1 MNFKLT
7 SQIGEIVSWVAPHSV
22 AFGTLQ
28 AAMTHCNLPQS
39 LALDMRPSN
48 AWRRAVHHLTENRVI
63 RETYSDEDVIRFQFT
78 SEYLDITE
86 FKYTKECDLS
96 LDKKSGIVT
105 CTDYGVEQRAQHLI
119 NTEMQKRN
127 ANDVTRIIQKLF
139 RQASDL
145 IPIRQQGGVY
155 FVPESASDVPDR
167 VAHFLRQIG
176 GSIQRFEIS
185 GDGKSG
191 ESVATSIRDVIY
203 KMVDEA
209 HESVTLLSTLTDED
223 NDRQQEK
230 TLANISAAQAK
241 LDAYRDLLQDYTTD
255 VEDALS
261 QVRDGLQKALGLHDD
276 VTDEEPVSVDDT
288 VVEESF
294 EVAGEFVE
302 EEATSTK
309 QRTIDE
315 VLALFK

>member
-7 SQIGEIVSWVAPHSV
+7 SQIGEIVSWVAPKSV
-22 AFGTLQ
+22 HFSTLQ
-28 AAMTHCNLPQS
+28 AAMARCNLPSS

-48 AWRRAVHHLTENRVI
+48 AWRRAVHQLTENRVI
-63 RETYSDEDVIRFQFT
+63 RETYSDEDVIKFQFT
-78 SEYLDITE
+78 SEYLDINE
-86 FKYTKECDLS
+86 FKYTKECDLE

-105 CTDYGVEQRAQHLI
+105 CTDYGIEQRAQHLI

-127 ANDVTRIIQKLF
+127 ANDVTRIVQKMF
-139 RQASDL
+139 RQKSDL

-155 FVPESASDVPDR
+155 FVPESASDVTDR
-167 VAHFLRQIG
+167 VDDFLREVG

-191 ESVATSIRDVIY
+191 ESVATSIRDAIY

-209 HESVTLLSTLTDED
+209 EESVTLLDTITDED
-223 NDRQQEK
+223 SDKQRDK
-230 TLANISAAQAK
+230 TFANIAAAQAK

-261 QVRDGLQKALGLHDD
+261 QVRHGLQKALG
-276 VTDEEPVSVDDT
+276 VDDGDPEPT
-288 VVEESF
+288 P
-294 EVAGEFVE
+294 E
-302 EEATSTK
+302 EEVVDEGPQAK
-309 QRTIDE
+309 KRRTMDE
-315 VLALFK
+315 LLALFD